1 MTPNVFRRLSGT
13 PDAARLSKKK
23 TAVVFLEYQ
32 NEHFTGQLPIEAA
45 YTVVAP
51 AVKLLNWADKHKIM
65 VCHVRHLAKSPASA
79 VFAPESAGAA
89 FYPEL
94 APRKTHAVYT
104 KYASSAFAGS
114 LLHTD
119 LESAGIDTLILAGL
133 DTPTTVSATAHDA
146 RLLGYKTIVAADLCA
161 ARDTVSW
168 DKNRITKGD
177 QMNDIA
183 LSAIADKYAQ
193 VELSTA
199 ITALELA

>member
-65 VCHVRHLAKSPASA
+65 VCHVRHLAKSRASA
-79 VFAPESAGAA
+79 VFAPDSAGAE

-193 VELSTA
+193 VELAAA
-199 ITALELA
+199 IAALELV

>member
-13 PDAARLSKKK
+13 PDATRLYRKK

-45 YTVVAP
+45 YAVVAP

-65 VCHVRHLAKSPASA
+65 VCHVRHLAKSMAST

-119 LESAGIDTLILAGL
+119 LEAAGIDTLILAGL

-146 RLLGYKTIVAADLCA
+146 KLLGYKTIVAADLCA

-193 VELSTA
+193 VELAAA
-199 ITALELA
+199 IAALELV